1 MLTKAEPYFS
11 VQYTSIHYSCNNK
24 KQAHKFQPIK
34 SLRGVKIDG
43 VGPVDNRPSTNKLH
57 HFVRKKTKKKLN
69 KNK

>member
-34 SLRGVKIDG
+34 SLRGVKICKYG
-43 VGPVDNRPSTNKLH
+43 FSQCNVVLSL
-57 HFVRKKTKKKLN
+57 
-69 KNK
+69 